1 MDCKKAAVARL
12 REYENM
18 CLAAENLRLQIRL
31 LRQKQA
37 DISGL
42 PTDRVVVCA
51 GNYGR
56 GDWLV
61 ENIAHL
67 QQMETSLER
76 TRQWLRITDGALAAL
91 DSEEQMLLRMFYI
104 RKQPGTLEKLCQ
116 LLEVEKSTVY
126 RRRDKALQ
134 KFMQSLYGVNVK

>member
-1 MDCKKAAVARL
+1 MECKKAAIARL
-12 REYENM
+12 REYESM
-18 CLAAENLRLQIRL
+18 CVAAENLRLQIRL
-31 LRQKQA
+31 LRQKQS

-42 PTDRVVVCA
+42 PTDRVVVST
-51 GNYGR
+51 GGR

-67 QQMETSLER
+67 QQMEASLER
-76 TRQWLRITDGALAAL
+76 TRQWLHITDAVLGAL
-91 DSEEQMLLRMFYI
+91 EPQEQMLLRMFYI
-104 RKQPGTLEKLCQ
+104 RKQPKTLEKLCQ

-134 KFMQSLYGVNVK
+134 KFVQNLYGLNVK